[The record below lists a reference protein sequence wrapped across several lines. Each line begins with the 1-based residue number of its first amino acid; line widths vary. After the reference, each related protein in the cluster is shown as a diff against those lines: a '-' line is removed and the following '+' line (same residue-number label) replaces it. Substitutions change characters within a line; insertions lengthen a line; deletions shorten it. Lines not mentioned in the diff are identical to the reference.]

1 MEVRSKLNQCEIEV
15 RPKWIRSESE
25 VKSMWNRSEIDVRS
39 KWHRSETE
47 VESKWNRSEI
57 EEKSKWTRTRIE
69 VTSKWNRS
77 EMKMTSETRM
87 KLKRNRNDIGATLN
101 RSETENPPPPQA
113 SLSAFR
119 LVLRY
124 PNFWRFYW
132 VNLHKFLVRVFD
144 LSPVQNFRVSKYADF
159 RISRKVCLVWMNEI
173 SIRLHVRNGLH

>member
-1 MEVRSKLNQCEIEV
+1 MEVRSKLNKCEIEV

-101 RSETENPPPPQA
+101 RSETENPLPHKPPYQPLGWSYGIQTFGDFIE
-113 SLSAFR
+113 SIFI
-119 LVLRY
+119 
-124 PNFWRFYW
+124 NFWSASSICHLFKISEFQSLQTLW
-132 VNLHKFLVRVFD
+132 FLAKCA
-144 LSPVQNFRVSKYADF
+144 LY
-159 RISRKVCLVWMNEI
+159 
-173 SIRLHVRNGLH
+173 

>member
-1 MEVRSKLNQCEIEV
+1 MEVRSKLNKCEIEV

-101 RSETENPPPPQA
+101 RSDTENPPPPQA
-113 SLSAFR
+113 SLSTFR
-119 LVLRY
+119 LVLSVTR
-124 PNFWRFYW
+124 
-132 VNLHKFLVRVFD
+132 NLHRIIAFHFLLIALRSHFKK
-144 LSPVQNFRVSKYADF
+144 LENHPFYGS
-159 RISRKVCLVWMNEI
+159 WT
-173 SIRLHVRNGLH
+173 